1 MAKLILSIGQEL
13 HSDTLIYRIES
24 VLGQGSFGITYK
36 AKAFT
41 VIKGKFG
48 EELVETN
55 TPKAIKEFFMKEVND
70 RDASGSITGM
80 SEGSLSY
87 NYAQKFKKEAENLA
101 SMNHPN
107 IVKVIDFISA
117 NNTYYYVMDFIEG
130 ENLNDYLKH
139 HKMSEEEATDTI
151 IEVAK
156 ALKYMHEE
164 KHMLHLDLK
173 PSNIMRRESDG
184 RLFLIDFG
192 LSKHYNEEGA
202 PETSTSVGLGTLG
215 YAPIEQANGKN
226 TKQFRTT
233 LDIYALGATFYKLLT
248 GNTPPPADELVSE
261 DSLIKDELE
270 KYSSNTTI
278 TFTILKAMQPNIK
291 ERIQDVSSF
300 EGYLTGETDYT
311 DILSNEYEDPKSKI
325 KDTENDVKESS
336 TDKTKQTNNT
346 KWLIVIS
353 CAILLLGVISY
364 VLIISKRRNFSH
376 NYSPELVKAAND
388 GDELAQYWLGDC
400 YNLGRGVSIN
410 YDEAFKWYLKS
421 AEQGLDSAQISIANC
436 YSDAKGVEQDFSKA
450 LFWINK
456 AVSQNNSL
464 AINELGNFY
473 LYGNGVKVDT
483 LKAIELYRKSAEKD
497 CVFGMINLG
506 YAYLDGTGV
515 KSDTIKAIQLFEN
528 AEKKK
533 KYSAA
538 KFFSDYYRG
547 KYGETH
553 RDSVK
558 CIKML
563 MDKLEQEKDTTNIR
577 ATYCLIAD
585 FYELSEGN
593 HDNSKEAF
601 KWYRMVA
608 ELGSATGMY
617 WTGMSYIWGSTVEKD
632 FQKAFYWINKCANL
646 NIIPWK
652 GKSIQ
657 EANRQYKNILYTQY
671 CVVESQM
678 TLSVMYYN
686 GNGVSKDFGKYIY
699 WLKEAAKNGSN
710 EAQHSLGHLYEEG
723 DAQAKKDIKETYKW
737 FKIAVENGHGEACL
751 DMAFA
756 YFEGREGYKKNDEE
770 GIKYLELGASR
781 KNPLAT
787 FDLGI
792 MYFNGEN
799 GLPVDKVK
807 EKQYLAK
814 AQELGYERA
823 GDALKDLF

>member
-1 MAKLILSIGQEL
+1 METLKIGQEL
-13 HSDTLIYRIES
+13 HSDSIVYRIES
-24 VLGQGSFGITYK
+24 VLGQGSFGVTYK

-41 VIKGKFG
+41 IMKGKFG

-55 TPKAIKEFFMKEVND
+55 TPKAIKEFFMKEINE
-70 RDASGSITGM
+70 RDLSGSITGI

-101 SMNHPN
+101 QMNHPN
-107 IVKVIDFISA
+107 IVKVIDFVSA
-117 NNTYYYVMDFIEG
+117 NNTFYYVMDFIEG

-151 IEVAK
+151 MEVAK

-184 RLFLIDFG
+184 RIFLIDFG

-202 PETSTSVGLGTLG
+202 PETSTSVGLGTPG
-215 YAPIEQANGKN
+215 YAPIEQANSKN

-248 GNTPPPADELVSE
+248 GNTPPPADELVSD

-270 KYSSNTTI
+270 KYSSNKNI
-278 TFTILKAMQPNIK
+278 IFTIQKAMQPNIK
-291 ERIQDVSSF
+291 ERIKDVSSF
-300 EGYLTGETDYT
+300 KGYLTGGTDYT
-311 DILSNEYEDPKSKI
+311 DISSNEYVELKSKI
-325 KDTENDVKESS
+325 IIDTEYNVNKSA
-336 TDKTKQTNNT
+336 TDKTKRTNNT
-346 KWLIVIS
+346 RWLIVIP
-353 CAILLLGVISY
+353 CAILLLCVIAL
-364 VLIISKRRNFSH
+364 LIISKRRNYSQD
-376 NYSPELVKAAND
+376 YSPELIKAAND

-410 YDEAFKWYLKS
+410 YDEAYKWYLKS
-421 AEQGLDSAQISIANC
+421 AEQGLDSAQISVADC

-464 AINELGNFY
+464 AINNLGDFY
-473 LYGNGVKVDT
+473 WYGNGVKADT
-483 LKAIELYRKSAEKD
+483 VKAVELYRKSAEKG
-497 CVFGMINLG
+497 CVTGMINLG
-506 YAYLDGTGV
+506 YSYLYGTGS
-515 KSDTIKAIQLFEN
+515 KSDTLKAIQLFEN

-538 KFFSDYYRG
+538 SFFSAYYRG

-563 MDKLEQEKDTTNIR
+563 MDKLEQAKDTTNIR
-577 ATYCLIAD
+577 STYCLIAD
-585 FYELSEGN
+585 FYELSEGV
-593 HDNSKEAF
+593 HENSKEAF
-601 KWYRMVA
+601 KWYSKAA
-608 ELGSATGMY
+608 ELGSAKGMY
-617 WTGMSYIWGSTVEKD
+617 WTGMSYIWGDVVEKD
-632 FQKAFYWINKCANL
+632 FKKAFNWINKCANL

-652 GKSIQ
+652 GKSIK
-657 EANRQYKNILYTQY
+657 EVNRQYQNASVTEYY
-671 CVVESQM
+671 VVESQWE
-678 TLSVMYYN
+678 LCKFYYN
-686 GNGVSKDFGKYIY
+686 GNGVSKDLGEYIY
-699 WLKEAAKNGSN
+699 WLQEAARNGSN
-710 EAQHSLGHLYEEG
+710 QAQHSLGHLYKDG
-723 DAQAKKDIKETYKW
+723 NAQVKKDIKEAYNW
-737 FKIAVENGHGEACL
+737 FIIAVENGHGEACV

-756 YFEGREGYKKNDEE
+756 YFEGRDGYKKNDKE
-770 GIKYLELGASR
+770 GIKYLELGATR
-781 KNPLAT
+781 EEPLAT

-792 MYFNGEN
+792 MYYNGEY

-807 EKQYLAK
+807 AKQYLSKAK
-814 AQELGYERA
+814 ELGYERA
-823 GDALKDLF
+823 SDALKDLF